1 MASFVGD
8 FELRFSVDGVV
19 CFASFVFELSFEHET
34 IPISKMMR
42 TKKDFFIS
50 NLVLWF
56 LISEF

>member
-1 MASFVGD
+1 
-8 FELRFSVDGVV
+8 
-19 CFASFVFELSFEHET
+19 LSFEHET